1 MALKENASR
10 RRGAMVNRSIITQR
24 QSGSNQKIWG
34 EQRVKNRS
42 LETEGCGTRLDSVI
56 EQIEKRRASGTV

>member
-1 MALKENASR
+1 V
-10 RRGAMVNRSIITQR
+10 VNRSIIPQR

-42 LETEGCGTRLDSVI
+42 LETEGRGTRLDSVI
-56 EQIEKRRASGTV
+56 EQIEKRRASDTA